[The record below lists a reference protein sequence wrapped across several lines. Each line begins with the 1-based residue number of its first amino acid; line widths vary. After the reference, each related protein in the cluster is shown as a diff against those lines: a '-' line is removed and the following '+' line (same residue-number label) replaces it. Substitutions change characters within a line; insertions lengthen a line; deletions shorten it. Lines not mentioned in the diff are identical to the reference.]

1 MHSCDWMQTIIQA
14 LLPTPSQPQSL
25 PSPALPPSIHS
36 IQSTA
41 SRLNKHITK
50 LKYLQV
56 SLISIQPLSQPVS
69 MWIRWAGY
77 LDAGRVLMPIWIK
90 QVKAL
95 RLCATSP
102 VLPSP
107 CGSAAHMPEC
117 QAWFSCRY
125 DKCKF
130 AGIPDACTLPGTL
143 IEISMHTT
151 GSLLCT
157 KQGKKKSSWLCPK
170 WHLAKCYPILNPLDW
185 NC

>member
-107 CGSAAHMPEC
+107 CGSAALMPEC
-117 QAWFSCRY
+117 QAWFSRRY

-130 AGIPDACTLPGTL
+130 AGIPDACTLSGTL

-151 GSLLCT
+151 GSLSCT
-157 KQGKKKSSWLCPK
+157 KQEKKKKALGFVP
-170 WHLAKCYPILNPLDW
+170 NDT
-185 NC
+185 

>member
-41 SRLNKHITK
+41 SHLNKHITK

-117 QAWFSCRY
+117 QAWFSRRFIINANLLVYLTLACCR
-125 DKCKF
+125 
-130 AGIPDACTLPGTL
+130 GLWSRLACTLQALYRAQSRG
-143 IEISMHTT
+143 
-151 GSLLCT
+151 
-157 KQGKKKSSWLCPK
+157 KKSSWLCPK